1 MNLPGLGP
9 VMSVEELNQRVR
21 TVATDL
27 ATTPA
32 AAEESFAEKIS
43 RAVKEKTARRPDTC
57 KQAQERAEQ
66 ERSRYGRGG
75 LQRRERTKGE

>member
-43 RAVKEKTARRPDTC
+43 RAVKKKPLVAPTHVSKPKNALNRNAVVTAAAVC
-57 KQAQERAEQ
+57 CGVNAQ
-66 ERSRYGRGG
+66 S
-75 LQRRERTKGE
+75 K